1 MAVDPNF
8 PCSLVI
14 DIPFP
19 TARLATVALQ
29 ALSVD
34 KELSPSVRRSFAVQ
48 SASDDDNNSDNANA
62 KTILRTTYEASTNRM
77 LRVSVNA
84 FLDSVGL
91 VVEVMGALDEDVL
104 EAKAAT

>member
-1 MAVDPNF
+1 ML
-8 PCSLVI
+8 PCPDCLLTPSVL

-34 KELSPSVRRSFAVQ
+34 KEISPSVRKSFAVR
-48 SASDDDNNSDNANA
+48 AAEDADADADAE
-62 KTILRTTYEASTNRM
+62 KTVLRTTYEATTNRM

-91 VVEVMGALDEDVL
+91 VVEVMEGLDVDVL
-104 EAKAAT
+104 AEAT

>member
-1 MAVDPNF
+1 MAATEF
-8 PCSLVI
+8 PCSLVL

-34 KELSPSVRRSFAVQ
+34 KEISPSVRKSFAVRAD
-48 SASDDDNNSDNANA
+48 SSESESSE
-62 KTILRTTYEASTNRM
+62 KVILRTTYEATTNRM

-91 VVEVMGALDEDVL
+91 VVEVMEGLDVDVL
-104 EAKAAT
+104 AEAT